1 MNQYSFPFLN
11 IVLQNTTRE
20 CRVSEPA
27 RFGIVSAQAPAP
39 EIKKTGYGSRDYF
52 QMALEPA
59 EGNYIQWKDNLMF

>member
-1 MNQYSFPFLN
+1 M
-11 IVLQNTTRE
+11 QNTTRE

-52 QMALEPA
+52 QMALVPA
-59 EGNYIQWKDNLMF
+59 EGYN